1 MPDTIEPHA
10 EALAETQDKRI
21 GIVNSISGF
30 SVSCLLVEPEGQGG
44 KSSAYRD
51 ASIGALVKIPT
62 ERNSIVFGFVNSV
75 ALHVHHHGADEDSSH
90 AVAEIELFGEII
102 NGKGRFTRGVSIY
115 PVLGAPA
122 YVATHQDMAAIYTK
136 PDTWHVEIGRL
147 YQDSEQPAYLIS
159 QEFLCKHSAIL
170 GTTGSGKS
178 CAVTLIL
185 RTLLSAHPNGHV
197 VAIDPHGEYAHAFQ
211 GLAEVITPHNLQLPY
226 WLLNFEELC
235 EVFCSKDEIN
245 RAREAG
251 ILKEVVVAAKRDFLR
266 DNPDPPHITADTP
279 IPYSLTTVLK
289 RISERMG
296 KLDRPDSTLPYLRL
310 TSTIESFQL
319 DRRYG
324 FMFATGVTIRD
335 SMAQIVS
342 RLLRIPVDGKPVT
355 ILDLSAIPSEIID
368 VVVSLL
374 CRLVFDFA
382 VWSKREEAI
391 PVLLVCDEAHRYVPS
406 DDTGGFEP
414 TRRAISR
421 IAKEGRKYGV
431 SLCLVSQRPS
441 EISET
446 ILSQCSTVFALRMAS
461 EKDIKFVRSALPEA
475 ASALINTLPALRYQ
489 EAVVIG
495 EGVTH
500 PMRIRFNDLDAGFRP
515 LSSSAN
521 FPQAWETDV
530 DGNDF
535 VAQVVDR
542 WRRQQR

>member
-1 MPDTIEPHA
+1 
-10 EALAETQDKRI
+10 
-21 GIVNSISGF
+21 
-30 SVSCLLVEPEGQGG
+30 
-44 KSSAYRD
+44 
-51 ASIGALVKIPT
+51 
-62 ERNSIVFGFVNSV
+62 
-75 ALHVHHHGADEDSSH
+75 
-90 AVAEIELFGEII
+90 
-102 NGKGRFTRGVSIY
+102 
-115 PVLGAPA
+115 
-122 YVATHQDMAAIYTK
+122 
-136 PDTWHVEIGRL
+136 
-147 YQDSEQPAYLIS
+147 
-159 QEFLCKHSAIL
+159 
-170 GTTGSGKS
+170 
-178 CAVTLIL
+178 
-185 RTLLSAHPNGHV
+185 
-197 VAIDPHGEYAHAFQ
+197 
-211 GLAEVITPHNLQLPY
+211 
-226 WLLNFEELC
+226 
-235 EVFCSKDEIN
+235 
-245 RAREAG
+245 
-251 ILKEVVVAAKRDFLR
+251 
-266 DNPDPPHITADTP
+266 
-279 IPYSLTTVLK
+279 
-289 RISERMG
+289 
-296 KLDRPDSTLPYLRL
+296 
-310 TSTIESFQL
+310 
-319 DRRYG
+319 
-324 FMFATGVTIRD
+324 MFASGVTIRD

-446 ILSQCSTVFALRMAS
+446 VLSQCSTVFALRMAS
-461 EKDIKFVRSALPEA
+461 EKDIKFVRGALPEA

-500 PMRIRFNDLDAGFRP
+500 PMRIRFNDLDPRFRP

-521 FPQAWETDV
+521 FPQAWETDL
-530 DGNDF
+530 DGNAF
-535 VAQVVDR
+535 VADVVDR